1 MIPGQRCQELCL
13 LSMKKE
19 ADNYILA
26 YYQQIKDG
34 RVTVG
39 KWVRMVY
46 ERIIRDL
53 EAGVYQFD
61 AKKATSV
68 ITFIES
74 KCHHSEGRL
83 APQTLRLELWQ
94 KALLSCIFGLVDADG
109 NRHFR
114 EVFIVLAR
122 KQGKSL
128 LASAIVEQMIYND
141 GEYGAKAFL
150 VAPKMDQADLVFSAF
165 WQSVQLD
172 RELSY
177 KTKSRKS
184 DIYVAET
191 NSSVKKIA
199 FNAKKSDGF
208 NPTCV
213 VMDEVAAF
221 PPEQGLKQYEVMA
234 SAMGARE
241 QPILLSIS
249 TAGYISEGVYDEL
262 VKRSTHFLNG
272 ESKETRL
279 LPFMYMTDDIAKW
292 NDINELR
299 KSNPNLGVSVSVDY
313 MLEEIAKAEG
323 SLSKKR
329 EFLAK
334 YCNQKQTSSMAWLPA
349 EVVNKCFGSPAK
361 VSDFSK
367 TYSVM
372 GIDLSQTRDLTA
384 CTTLIERD
392 GDLYV
397 DCHFWLPGGKIDEAI
412 IRDGV
417 PYDIYIEQGFLS
429 PSGDAFIDYRDC
441 YDYVM
446 KRIQEDRILPLMI
459 GYDRYS
465 AQYLVSDLEQAGARL
480 DDVYQGDNLWGVMNE
495 LYALMEEGR
504 VHVIGNEKGDDNNL
518 LKMHFLDSAVKMSV
532 ERGRGKLV
540 KVNQAVHIDGMASLL
555 DAMAVRSKWYD
566 RLGSQLKNERR

>member
-1 MIPGQRCQELCL
+1 MT
-13 LSMKKE
+13 KE

-46 ERIIRDL
+46 ERIIADL
-53 EAGVYQFD
+53 EEGKYQFD
-61 AKKATSV
+61 AKKATSA

-83 APQTLRLELWQ
+83 APQTLTLELWQ
-94 KALLSCIFGLVDADG
+94 KALLSCIFGLVDNDG
-109 NRHFR
+109 LRHYR
-114 EVFIVLAR
+114 EVVIVLSR

-128 LASAIVEQMIYND
+128 LASAIVEQMIYNE

-150 VAPKMDQADLVFSAF
+150 VAPKLDQADLVYQAF

-172 RELSY
+172 KELAE

-184 DIYVAET
+184 DLYVTES

-208 NPTCV
+208 NPSLV
-213 VMDEVAAF
+213 VCDEIASY

-241 QPILLSIS
+241 QGLILSIS
-249 TAGYISEGVYDEL
+249 TAGYISEGIYDEL
-262 VKRSTHFLNG
+262 IKRSTRFLNG
-272 ESKETRL
+272 ESNERRL
-279 LPFMYMTDDIAKW
+279 LPFLYMIDDVAKW

-329 EFLAK
+329 EFLCK
-334 YCNQKQTSSMAWLPA
+334 YCNVKQTSSMAFFPA
-349 EVVNKCFGSPAK
+349 EIVNKCFGSGLTLK
-361 VSDFSK
+361 DFSK
-367 TYSVM
+367 TYAVM

-397 DCHFWLPGGKIDEAI
+397 DVHFWLPGGKIDEAT

-417 PYDIYIEQGFLS
+417 PYEIYIQQGFLS
-429 PSGDAFIDYRDC
+429 PSGDAFVDYKDC
-441 YDYVM
+441 YNHVQSM
-446 KRIQEDRILPLMI
+446 IQEKRILPLMI

-465 AQYLVSDLEQAGARL
+465 AQYLIQDLETMGASL
-480 DDVYQGDNLWGVMNE
+480 DTVYQGDNLWGTMNE
-495 LYALMEEGR
+495 LYSLMEEGR
-504 VHVIGNEKGDDNNL
+504 VHILGNDQGDENNL
-518 LKMHFLDSAVKMSV
+518 MKMHLLDSAVKMSV
-532 ERGRGKLV
+532 ERGRGRLV
-540 KVNQAVHIDGMASLL
+540 KVNNTCHIDGVASLL
-555 DAMAVRSKWYD
+555 DSMAVRSKHYD
-566 RLGSQLKNERR
+566 RLGGQLKNERR